1 MEPKKFF
8 VRRET
13 EKILRTLSQEF
24 HKNYEKEK
32 DSTMVLRGNEK
43 SYDVGFTK
51 DFRECLDGFC
61 QNMFENF
68 LKTSKQCIIT
78 KNQEFTDIITYIL
91 GNSTKKYKTEDSTNL
106 NGIMSHLSL
115 FWTNSETKELK
126 SVRNFF
132 LKLQVTFS

>member
-1 MEPKKFF
+1 MEAKKFF

-24 HKNYEKEK
+24 HKNFEKEK

-43 SYDVGFTK
+43 TGYDIDFTK
-51 DFRECLDGFC
+51 DFRECLEGFC
-61 QNMFENF
+61 QKMFENF
-68 LKTSKQCIIT
+68 LKTSKQCIIA

-91 GNSTKKYKTEDSTNL
+91 GNSTKKYKTDDSTNL

-115 FWTNSETKELK
+115 IWTSSETKELK
-126 SVRNFF
+126 SVRHFF
-132 LKLQVTFS
+132 LNL